1 MHYTVAL
8 VAVLLYAAQV
18 MIVPHSEPLFWAAV
32 LSIPIHRL
40 KAAVKTET
48 DDDGQAALPVRME
61 DEHTRERRRRRGRAS
76 EDEGMDGW
84 VGKGGEGVGPWEG
97 SMGTGIATGVQ
108 QPDMSPC

>member
-48 DDDGQAALPVRME
+48 DDDGQATLPVRME
-61 DEHTRERRRRRGRAS
+61 DEHTRERTRRRGR
-76 EDEGMDGW
+76 E
-84 VGKGGEGVGPWEG
+84 
-97 SMGTGIATGVQ
+97 
-108 QPDMSPC
+108 